1 MEHPHLLNCQA
12 DSLQMCHLGS
22 LYLYR
27 TIYMCVC
34 ECVYVCVCAVIQFS
48 HSVTSDSLW
57 PHGMEFAVHH
67 QLPEITQI
75 HFHPVGDVIQPAH
88 PLQSPSPSIFLS
100 IGMFSNE
107 SDLRIRWSKFWDF
120 NFGISPSNEY
130 SGWISFRI
138 DCSIDSR
145 VISNTTVQK
154 NQFFSAQIFL

>member
-34 ECVYVCVCAVIQFS
+34 VCVCVCVCSYSVQSVSQFS
-48 HSVTSDSLW
+48 HSVMSDSFW
-57 PHGMEFAVHH
+57 PHGMEFPVHH

-88 PLQSPSPSIFLS
+88 PLQSPSPAAFYLSEHRDVFQWIRSSHQVVKVLGLQLWHQSFQWIFR
-100 IGMFSNE
+100 M
-107 SDLRIRWSKFWDF
+107 DF
-120 NFGISPSNEY
+120 
-130 SGWISFRI
+130 
-138 DCSIDSR
+138 
-145 VISNTTVQK
+145 
-154 NQFFSAQIFL
+154 L